1 MILLFAPIL
10 IELYLLVPEVRELST
25 TIVIMLI
32 AFSLCNVFIIY
43 SRISGVKAMKK
54 CFPIIMPAQEFLLPS
69 NTYIDSITKQRYY
82 DFLTRNLPGFTV
94 LKTDAEMKP
103 LVSTA
108 VTWLI
113 TQTRSENDFPLIY
126 EENINFG
133 ISYNLLGLKTY
144 GITFSLLILLINC
157 SIIILNWKFKL
168 ILNLSYPTVVA
179 SSFIDILFLLLWIF
193 IVTKNLVK
201 NCGKKYGR
209 ALLSAC
215 DSPKLNNITLT

>member
-1 MILLFAPIL
+1 
-10 IELYLLVPEVRELST
+10 
-25 TIVIMLI
+25 
-32 AFSLCNVFIIY
+32 
-43 SRISGVKAMKK
+43 
-54 CFPIIMPAQEFLLPS
+54 MPAQEFLLPS

-133 ISYNLLGLKTY
+133 ISYNLLGLKTLWY
-144 GITFSLLILLINC
+144 YFLITRITNKLFNHY
-157 SIIILNWKFKL
+157 FKL
-168 ILNLSYPTVVA
+168 EI
-179 SSFIDILFLLLWIF
+179 
-193 IVTKNLVK
+193 
-201 NCGKKYGR
+201 
-209 ALLSAC
+209 
-215 DSPKLNNITLT
+215 

>member
-1 MILLFAPIL
+1 
-10 IELYLLVPEVRELST
+10 
-25 TIVIMLI
+25 
-32 AFSLCNVFIIY
+32 
-43 SRISGVKAMKK
+43 
-54 CFPIIMPAQEFLLPS
+54 
-69 NTYIDSITKQRYY
+69 
-82 DFLTRNLPGFTV
+82 
-94 LKTDAEMKP
+94 MKP

-144 GITFSLLILLINC
+144 GITFSLLVLLINC

-193 IVTKNLVK
+193 VVTKNLVK
-201 NCGKKYGR
+201 NCCKKYGR